1 MNYVEHID
9 QSAFDGLEPIAESDQ
24 FAIYAVGA
32 DTYVLVQ
39 RHGGTPW
46 TALRLSGDG
55 MFRVGSL
62 LVDAMRHLYRDVA
75 SHLSPIALDA
85 RAERSA
91 ASTAKGSP
99 VGEPTSL

>member
-1 MNYVEHID
+1 MNYVEEID
-9 QSAFDGLEPIAESDQ
+9 RSALEGLEPIAESDQ
-24 FAIYAVGA
+24 FAIYSVGA

-55 MFRVGSL
+55 VFRIGSL

-75 SHLSPIALDA
+75 SNLSPVVLEAA
-85 RAERSA
+85 RRRVPP
-91 ASTAKGSP
+91 AS
-99 VGEPTSL
+99 L